1 MYSKLEPLNDE
12 ERKFVG
18 ENHNLIYSFLRKY
31 GFSMEEYY
39 DIAALGLIEAVKRYD
54 PSRGVFS
61 NFAYLCML
69 NKVRMEMRKVRSR
82 NKRIETISLNIELEK
97 SSLED
102 LLPAADT
109 VESIYLHNW
118 YVERIEKLPEKLRTV
133 ALLLASGYN
142 QIEIAKRLGYSQSY
156 ISRLVVK
163 IRKIICDGCD
173 NCDKG

>member
-1 MYSKLEPLNDE
+1 MYHRLEPLNDE
-12 ERKFVG
+12 ERKFVE

-54 PSRGVFS
+54 PSRGAFS
-61 NFAYLCML
+61 NFAYICML

-102 LLPAADT
+102 FLPDADT
-109 VESIYLHNW
+109 VESIYLHNE
-118 YVERIEKLPEKLRTV
+118 YVERIEKLPEKLKTV
-133 ALLLASGYN
+133 VILLASGYN
-142 QIEIAKRLGYSQSY
+142 QIEIAKRMGYTQAY
-156 ISRLVVK
+156 ISRLVAK
-163 IRKIICDGCD
+163 ALKEIKE
-173 NCDKG
+173 